1 MRLRLPALLRGF
13 AMAAIALVV
22 AGGFTGVLTDAAR
35 AADGAP
41 SAAVSPT
48 ATRGLSPL
56 MLPRADLSLF
66 DPGNIISDPIFFDAN
81 SMTEN
86 DVQRFLEARVPSC
99 AKGYTC
105 LRDWRDDSRT
115 TTADAMCGAYRGA
128 AQERASTI
136 IFKVAQACGISPKV
150 IIVTLQKEQGLVTST
165 APASSRF
172 TIAMG
177 QGCPDTA
184 ECDTRYYGFF
194 NQVYGAA
201 WQFKRYANPPG
212 TSQYFTWYAPGKTW
226 NVRYSPDASC
236 GSSPV
241 RVQNQATSNL
251 YYYTPYQPNRAA
263 LAAGYGTGDSCS
275 AYGNRNFFQYFTDWF
290 GSTKSYPVTGGIGDA
305 YQRAGGATGYLGIA
319 TSAETCGLDQGGC
332 FQLFQGGQ
340 IHWTNATGGH
350 ATHGAILG
358 RWSANGYERGWMGYP
373 TSDEN
378 CTLIKGGCVQL
389 FQNGQVHWTNPTGA
403 QATRGAILDRWA
415 STGYERGELGYPTTS
430 ETCGLVRSGC
440 SQTFENGLITWSSGS
455 GAHILAGVYR
465 QAWTDA
471 GRQDGALGFPT
482 TEVSCANGLCRQDFE
497 GGTLLRSGEGPVSI
511 VSGPIATAWNAAGGV
526 DGVLGKPTSAQT
538 CGLVR
543 SGCFQ
548 YFEGGQ
554 IHWSPTSGAHAT
566 RGAVKDVWGALG
578 WEGGSLGYPT
588 SDLECSS
595 DASCVQEFERGAI
608 AGEKTGPVYA
618 VMAGMIATWRA
629 GGAADGALGLPTSKE
644 NCGLVRS
651 GCFQY
656 FAGGQIHWS
665 PATGAW
671 VTAGAVK
678 DAWGATGWENGKLG
692 YPTGALTCGLR
703 ENGCFQHF
711 EGGDVHVSA
720 AGAFPT
726 WGAIRNAWAASGWE
740 NGSMGYP
747 TGFEQCTSSTS
758 CTQKF
763 ERGTISW
770 TAAGGA
776 VLRTA

>member
-1 MRLRLPALLRGF
+1 MRH
-13 AMAAIALVV
+13 
-22 AGGFTGVLTDAAR
+22 
-35 AADGAP
+35 
-41 SAAVSPT
+41 
-48 ATRGLSPL
+48 
-56 MLPRADLSLF
+56 
-66 DPGNIISDPIFFDAN
+66 
-81 SMTEN
+81 E
-86 DVQRFLEARVPSC
+86 
-99 AKGYTC
+99 
-105 LRDWRDDSRT
+105 
-115 TTADAMCGAYRGA
+115 
-128 AQERASTI
+128 
-136 IFKVAQACGISPKV
+136 
-150 IIVTLQKEQGLVTST
+150 
-165 APASSRF
+165 
-172 TIAMG
+172 
-177 QGCPDTA
+177 
-184 ECDTRYYGFF
+184 YYGFF

-415 STGYERGELGYPTTS
+415 STGYERGELGYPMTS

-482 TEVSCANGLCRQDFE
+482 TECPAPTACAAKTSRAGRCFAAERGRCRSSAGRSRRHGMPLEVSTASSASRH
-497 GGTLLRSGEGPVSI
+497 LRKP
-511 VSGPIATAWNAAGGV
+511 AGWSARGASS
-526 DGVLGKPTSAQT
+526 TSRA
-538 CGLVR
+538 VR
-543 SGCFQ
+543 S
-548 YFEGGQ
+548 
-554 IHWSPTSGAHAT
+554 
-566 RGAVKDVWGALG
+566 
-578 WEGGSLGYPT
+578 
-588 SDLECSS
+588 
-595 DASCVQEFERGAI
+595 
-608 AGEKTGPVYA
+608 
-618 VMAGMIATWRA
+618 
-629 GGAADGALGLPTSKE
+629 
-644 NCGLVRS
+644 
-651 GCFQY
+651 
-656 FAGGQIHWS
+656 
-665 PATGAW
+665 
-671 VTAGAVK
+671 
-678 DAWGATGWENGKLG
+678 
-692 YPTGALTCGLR
+692 TGALRLAPTRPAARSRTFGAR
-703 ENGCFQHF
+703 S
-711 EGGDVHVSA
+711 GGRVAPS
-720 AGAFPT
+720 
-726 WGAIRNAWAASGWE
+726 AIRPVISSARATRRASRSSNAERSPARRPVP
-740 NGSMGYP
+740 SM
-747 TGFEQCTSSTS
+747 
-758 CTQKF
+758 
-763 ERGTISW
+763 R
-770 TAAGGA
+770 
-776 VLRTA
+776 